1 MEIGTNTINAV
12 PHVATVGTNVAGVNG
27 NLQLPKGNGG
37 EAAVKSEAEKTT
49 TQTGQEKSGGGLRQE
64 DEQRLEKK
72 VNHLN
77 EMMEPFNSHL
87 KFEIHKETGN
97 IMVQIIDNRNDKVI
111 KEIPPKKLLD
121 LAAAIQDVVGLFV
134 DKRV

>member
-1 MEIGTNTINAV
+1 MNSGS
-12 PHVATVGTNVAGVNG
+12 P
-27 NLQLPKGNGG
+27 QPSKGNGDDT
-37 EAAVKSEAEKTT
+37 AVQPEVEKKPGQEKTT
-49 TQTGQEKSGGGLRQE
+49 PDKTSSALQEEVKQK
-64 DEQRLEKK
+64 LEKK

-77 EMMEPFNSHL
+77 DMMEPFNSHL

-121 LAAAIQDVVGLFV
+121 IAAAIQEVVGLFV